1 MASTKREKK
10 EIPIAYQYGRKK
22 MSNIGNRNGPR
33 ESEILNKLG
42 PNYFGCSA
50 EDLESDISHHQYA
63 ESRGEVVPVHI
74 DEKGALI

>member
-1 MASTKREKK
+1 
-10 EIPIAYQYGRKK
+10 
-22 MSNIGNRNGPR
+22 MSYIGNRNGPR
-33 ESEILNKLG
+33 ELEILNKLG

-74 DEKGALI
+74 DEKGRPYIKFSSPKPGETQRFILE